1 MNCRLCNNI
10 IEPERLNVLPNTVM
24 CAACANKHNVVK
36 PRKAFM
42 AFDHKTGGEIQIVS
56 ADYYEAN
63 KKYFIPMGARSAV
76 KNFSK
81 NVCA

>member
-1 MNCRLCNNI
+1 MNCKTCYNP
-10 IEPERLNVLPNTVM
+10 IEQERLFILPNTVF
-24 CAACANKHNVVK
+24 CASCAQKHNNVK
-36 PRKAFM
+36 PRKGIM
-42 AFDHKTGGEIQIVS
+42 CYGSKDCGEIQIVS

-63 KKYFIPMGARSAV
+63 KNYFVPIGARSAV